1 MAHTKPAK
9 RSGLLDSQGT
19 ERVAAVLALLALA
32 GAVVVLLAG
41 TIRNWVA
48 VLVALAGLVVTVV
61 AGWDVVSRRGAVR
74 AVALVFAVAAMALIV
89 WGLAIAD
96 LWLPRVVLT
105 LALAAV
111 SVGCA
116 RMALRRTRRARRA
129 KMRAAPVT
137 LRPSHPVLLMNPKS
151 GGGKAERF
159 HLPDECRAR
168 GIEPIVLQ
176 PGDDL
181 VQLAEDAIARGAD
194 VIGMAGGDGSQA
206 LVATV
211 AARHG
216 IPHVVVPAGTRN
228 HFALDLGLDR
238 ADVMGALD
246 AFGEAVE
253 RRVDLAE
260 VNGRIFVNNASLGLY
275 AKIVQTPEYRDA
287 KLKTA
292 ADLLPG
298 LLGPEAEPLDLR
310 FAGPN
315 ATEYATAH
323 LILVSNNPYQLDH
336 IGGRGARERIDAG
349 TLGLVA
355 ARISGPGEAW
365 RFVTLEAAGQVRRF
379 EGWLEWESPQFQV
392 DSGAPVEIGIDG
404 EALVMDPP
412 LVFSSRPG
420 ALVVRLP
427 RSAPGVS
434 PAAAAIHLAS
444 VSTIAALA
452 ATVAGKD
459 HRSAAG
465 LPAAGEGVVLIRSE
479 WCHAPGRPWPHLAG

>member
-1 MAHTKPAK
+1 MAHSKPAK
-9 RSGLLDSQGT
+9 RSALLDSQGT
-19 ERVAAVLALLALA
+19 ERVTAVLALLALA
-32 GAVVVLLAG
+32 GAIVILLAG
-41 TIRNWVA
+41 AIRNWAA
-48 VLVALAGLVVTVV
+48 VLVTLAGLVVTVV

-74 AVALVFAVAAMALIV
+74 AVALVFAVAGVALIA
-89 WGLAIAD
+89 WGLVISD
-96 LWLPRVVLT
+96 LRLTRVLLT
-105 LALAAV
+105 LALAVV

-116 RMALRRTRRARRA
+116 RVALRRTRRARRA
-129 KMRAAPVT
+129 EMRAAPVT
-137 LRPSHPVLLMNPKS
+137 GKPSHPVLIMNPKS
-151 GGGKAERF
+151 GGGKAEQF

-181 VQLAEDAIARGAD
+181 IQLAEDAIARGAD

-211 AARHG
+211 AAQHG

-238 ADVMGALD
+238 ADVVGALD

-253 RRVDLAE
+253 RRIDLAE

-310 FAGPN
+310 FAGPH
-315 ATEYATAH
+315 ATEYSTAH

-336 IGGRGARERIDAG
+336 IGGRGTRERIDAG

-355 ARISGPGEAW
+355 ARISGPGEAR
-365 RFVTLEAAGQVRRF
+365 RFVALEAAGQVRRF
-379 EGWLEWESPQFQV
+379 EGWLEWESAQFRV
-392 DSGAPVEIGIDG
+392 DSGGPVEIGIDG
-404 EALVMDPP
+404 EALLMDPP

-420 ALVVRLP
+420 ALVIRLP
-427 RSAPGVS
+427 RSAPAVS
-434 PAAAAIHLAS
+434 PAAAAVHLAS
-444 VSTIAALA
+444 RSTIAALA
-452 ATVAGKD
+452 ATVAGRD
-459 HRSAAG
+459 HQ
-465 LPAAGEGVVLIRSE
+465 PAASKPDGLT
-479 WCHAPGRPWPHLAG
+479 PAG